1 MATTQIDLCNRA
13 LRRLGTQ
20 STITSLTDGSVEADT
35 CAAFYDDVLA
45 SLLENPECEAY
56 PNYSWEWPRQVAG
69 GIGAAST
76 NPRWAYEY
84 ALPAGCVHVCEI
96 INPSIQQK
104 RWQPQN
110 RLFEPVVPYQ
120 TGTGTAG
127 GTTPV
132 PVIWCNLATLSV
144 LFISVA
150 LPIDSWPATF
160 RRAFWLMLAAE
171 MGTTLGVNAGIVAGI
186 AGEAD
191 SAVAQA
197 CRADQRVEVQ
207 TLDFIPDWIAV
218 RGYPFM
224 RDHHPG
230 VQSLN
235 SYPAG
240 YVAGQADAPAP
251 VPSYLTPASSL
262 NGVSANGLT
271 PRDIANRDSQ
281 YIPASTPDSR
291 IGVLRIGVSP
301 IGWRR
306 PYHKNI
312 TLGAQPGDG
321 EVEA

>member
-1 MATTQIDLCNRA
+1 MGMA
-13 LRRLGTQ
+13 
-20 STITSLTDGSVEADT
+20 
-35 CAAFYDDVLA
+35 AAGCKRV
-45 SLLENPECEAY
+45 
-56 PNYSWEWPRQVAG
+56 R
-69 GIGAAST
+69 AAST

-84 ALPAGCVHVCEI
+84 ALPEGCVHVCEI

-132 PVIWCNLATLSV
+132 PVIWCNLSTLSV
-144 LFISVA
+144 LFISEA

-160 RRAFWLMLAAE
+160 RRAFWLLLAAE
-171 MGTTLGVNAGIVAGI
+171 MECDTGRQFRDSRRDCR
-186 AGEAD
+186 EAD

-207 TLDFIPDWIAV
+207 TLDFVPDWIAV

-224 RDHHPG
+224 RDHQPG

-240 YVAGQADAPAP
+240 YAAGQADAQSP
-251 VPSYLTPASSL
+251 VPSYLTPADSL

-281 YIPASTPDSR
+281 YVDANVPDSR